1 MGFLSP
7 WFLIG
12 ALAAGLPLWLHLL
25 RQHKRT
31 PQPFSSLMF
40 FDQRIQSSVKH
51 RRLRYL
57 LLLAM
62 RLALLLLLALAFA
75 QPFVNRTWTVA
86 NRRTLAVVAVDRSF
100 SMRYGDRMQ
109 RAKAEAHRVIDGLP
123 RQTLSQVVA
132 VDAHVE
138 ALTPP
143 GLPGANLKSAVD
155 AIEPSD
161 RASSF
166 GEFARALRSMEQTSG
181 MHIDVHFISD
191 MQESSMPTDFH
202 DLQTGP
208 YISLDLHRVG
218 EQDRPNWAVENV
230 VAPATAN
237 GNEQTRLEATVA
249 GWDTK
254 AGTKRVSLMLD
265 GKTVATKDVAVAANG
280 RAPVEFTGFQVPYG
294 AHRGE
299 VRIEPADDLPQ
310 DDTFPF
316 SIERQDP
323 RKVLFLYAS
332 GRSGGGSLYY
342 KTALESGTHG
352 DLTLEALPTT
362 SAIDQDFSRFA
373 FVVLSDPGELDQTL
387 ADALCSYIGKGG
399 AVLIA
404 VGPNTART
412 GNIPLSKESFTEQ
425 RERQP
430 AGYVDRGH
438 PALSSAGEFENVQFS
453 ETARFLAKP
462 DARVL
467 AKFAD
472 GSPLLVEEHSGE
484 GRKLIFAS
492 TFDNSTTDFALHS
505 SFVPFVVQ
513 TGRYLAG
520 TEDSPSSVVAGTP
533 VALRQKSNDGSADV
547 IGPTGRHELSLAEA
561 SRALSFDLVQSG
573 FYEIRRSDGRR
584 LLMAVHAD
592 RRESDLREMPDET
605 LNLWRNT
612 GDTSKHAETPGQQ
625 TETRPWTYW
634 RYVLALALGAALLE
648 SVFANRYLAKSE
660 PADGKSRSGL

>member
-7 WFLIG
+7 WFLLG
-12 ALAAGLPLWLHLL
+12 ALAVGLPLWLHLL

-40 FDQRIQSSVKH
+40 FDQRLQSSVKH

-57 LLLAM
+57 ALLAM
-62 RLALLLLLALAFA
+62 RVALLLLLAFAFA
-75 QPFVNRTWTVA
+75 QPFINRTSTVA
-86 NRRTLAVVAVDRSF
+86 NRRTMTVVAVDRSF

-109 RAKAEAHRVIDGLP
+109 RAKAEALRIIDGLP
-123 RQTLSQVVA
+123 RQRLSQLVA

-138 ALTPP
+138 VLTAP
-143 GLPGANLKSAVD
+143 GLPGENMKSVAGT
-155 AIEPSD
+155 IEPTD

-181 MHIDVHFISD
+181 MHLDVHFISD
-191 MQESSMPTDFH
+191 MQESSMPADFH

-208 YISLDLHRVG
+208 YISLNLHRVG
-218 EQDRPNWAVENV
+218 ELNRPNWAVENV
-230 VAPATAN
+230 IAPAIVN
-237 GNEQTRLEATVA
+237 GNDQTRVEATIA

-254 AGTKRVSLMLD
+254 PETKRVSLVLD
-265 GKTVATKDVAVAANG
+265 GKTLATKEVTVAANG
-280 RAPVEFTGFQVPYG
+280 KAPIEFTDFQVPYG

-299 VRIEPADDLPQ
+299 VRIEAADSLPQ
-310 DDTFPF
+310 DDGFPF

-323 RKVLFLYAS
+323 RKVLFLYAG
-332 GRSGGGSLYY
+332 GRSGGGILYY
-342 KTALESGTHG
+342 KTALESGSG
-352 DLTLEALPTT
+352 GSLTVESMPA
-362 SAIDQDFSRFA
+362 ANAVDQDLSRFA
-373 FVVLSDPGELDQTL
+373 YVVLSDPGELDKQV

-404 VGPNTART
+404 IGPGTALT
-412 GNIPLSKESFTEQ
+412 GTIPLSKESFTEQ

-438 PALSSAGEFENVQFS
+438 PALSVPGEFENVQFS
-453 ETARFLAKP
+453 ETARFLPKP

-472 GSPLLVEEHSGE
+472 GSPLLVEERSGE

-492 TFDNSTTDFALHS
+492 TFDNSTNDFVLHS

-520 TEDSPSSVVAGTP
+520 TEEGSSSVVAGTP

-547 IGPTGRHELSLAEA
+547 IGPSGRHELSLGEA
-561 SRALSFDLVQSG
+561 SRALSFDMVQSG

-612 GDTSKHAETPGQQ
+612 GDTSKPAETPGQT

-634 RYVLALALGAALLE
+634 RYVLVLALGAALLE
-648 SVFANRYLAKSE
+648 SVFAGRYLAR
-660 PADGKSRSGL
+660 ADEKG